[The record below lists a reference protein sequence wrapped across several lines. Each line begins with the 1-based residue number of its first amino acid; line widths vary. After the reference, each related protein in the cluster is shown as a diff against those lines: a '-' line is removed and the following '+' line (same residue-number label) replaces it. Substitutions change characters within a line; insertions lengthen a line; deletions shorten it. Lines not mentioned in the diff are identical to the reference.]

1 MGEAF
6 TAHACN
12 VTQQTR
18 CSGVQCGDN
27 DPTPGGSGGHRFD
40 GVCDKNG
47 CDFQT
52 YRLGNKTFWGA
63 GSDFAIDTTKTL
75 RSVTQFITHDGT
87 DSGELVEIRRIY
99 RQGDVVFPTPS
110 IKVGGK
116 EHNSL
121 TKEYCEAE

>member
-12 VTQQTR
+12 VSGQTR
-18 CSGVQCGDN
+18 CSGIACGDN

-52 YRLGNKTFWGA
+52 YRLGNESFWGA
-63 GSDFAIDTTKTL
+63 GSEFVLDTTKPVT
-75 RSVTQFITHDGT
+75 VTTQFITDDNT
-87 DSGELVEIRRIY
+87 DTGRLVEIRRQW
-99 RQGDVVFPTPS
+99 RQGGVT
-110 IKVGGK
+110 I
-116 EHNSL
+116 
-121 TKEYCEAE
+121 